1 MHIASHHHIN
11 IMHHHNK
18 DTSSYISSS
27 HHCMCTLCIFNIQCA
42 SLSYLSSACLDY
54 TPELHQHC
62 WSINISL
69 HALLSACL
77 GSVHARKKL
86 RTVYTRAG
94 KHFKQQSS
102 LWKIG
107 FAVLTP
113 HSSAIAAIKVQ
124 DCFNGGCHQV
134 SIDDSTKKGL

>member
-1 MHIASHHHIN
+1 MFTASLFMHIASYHHIN

-18 DTSSYISSS
+18 DTSSYISSN
-27 HHCMCTLCIFNIQCA
+27 HHCMCTSCIFNIQCA

-69 HALLSACL
+69 HTLLGACL

-86 RTVYTRAG
+86 ETVNT
-94 KHFKQQSS
+94 SS
-102 LWKIG
+102 SDCKKIIY
-107 FAVLTP
+107 FCCCW
-113 HSSAIAAIKVQ
+113 SSTFINSLGLFVMRR
-124 DCFNGGCHQV
+124 DPNCV
-134 SIDDSTKKGL
+134 SKT